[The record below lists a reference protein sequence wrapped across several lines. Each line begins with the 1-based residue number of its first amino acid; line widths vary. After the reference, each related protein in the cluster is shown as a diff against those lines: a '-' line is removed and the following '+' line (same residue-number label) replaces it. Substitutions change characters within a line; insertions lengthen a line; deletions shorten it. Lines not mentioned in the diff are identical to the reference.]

1 MTAWLAI
8 VAGDNRQ
15 HGGNDGY
22 DDVARSYYSWDDS
35 VGNWKQIKEGDQLVL
50 WDKEVL
56 LGASVIESIERTSN
70 YPKRLYVCPVC
81 KGRIKARAKLSPRW
95 RCQERDCGAV
105 FPDEDREER
114 TKEVEAFR
122 SNHAPSWVDL
132 EGLLSGDELRP
143 LATPGQQSIRQLDWS
158 RFVEAVELRRPGQPL
173 AALTAS
179 VDRIAG
185 GHKTATLRV
194 RVGQAKFR
202 QKLLARYDSTCAFSG
217 PAPDDALEA
226 AHLYSF
232 AEVAEHDLDGG
243 GFLLRRDLHRLFDRG
258 LLSVNPHT
266 ELLHVSDE
274 LLRYPEYS
282 QLNNRPLEITLTG
295 GHKRWLVEHWAR
307 FGESSDSALLKP
319 TD

>member
-15 HGGNDGY
+15 HGGNEGY
-22 DDVARSYYSWDDS
+22 DDVVRSYYSWDNS
-35 VGNWKQIKEGDQLVL
+35 VGNWKQIKEGDQIVL
-50 WDKEVL
+50 WDKQVL
-56 LGASVIESIERTSN
+56 LGASVIESIDRT
-70 YPKRLYVCPVC
+70 PDFTKRFYACPVC
-81 KGRIKARAKLSPRW
+81 DGRIKARSTLTPRW
-95 RCQERDCGAV
+95 RCQESDCGAV
-105 FPDEDREER
+105 FPDEDRKR
-114 TKEVEAFR
+114 WTKEVEAYR
-122 SNHAPSWVDL
+122 SNHAASWVDL
-132 EGLLSGDELRP
+132 EGLLRGDELRA

-158 RFVEAVELRRPGQPL
+158 RFVEAVELKRPGKPL
-173 AALTAS
+173 APLMAS

-202 QKLLARYDSTCAFSG
+202 QKLLARYNSTCAFSG

-232 AEVAEHDLDGG
+232 AALAEHDLDGG

-258 LLSVNPHT
+258 QLSVNPHT

-274 LLRYPEYS
+274 LLQYPEYS
-282 QLNNRPLEITLTG
+282 RLHNRPLEIALTS

-307 FGESSDSALLKP
+307 FGEGSATP
-319 TD
+319 H